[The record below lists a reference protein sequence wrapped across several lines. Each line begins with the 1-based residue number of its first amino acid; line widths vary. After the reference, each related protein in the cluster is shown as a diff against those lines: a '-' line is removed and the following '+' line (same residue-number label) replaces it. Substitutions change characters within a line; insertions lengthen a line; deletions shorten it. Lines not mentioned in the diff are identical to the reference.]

1 MKIKLAAGGAVGGKT
16 LAPGPGN
23 YDVSLKNKKA
33 APNYGFGSSTRETGT
48 KTKLVVPGPG
58 AYKLRNSIG
67 DVPDYAMPN
76 RSPENKYI

>member
-1 MKIKLAAGGAVGGKT
+1 MKAKLGTTMGGKS

-23 YDVSLKNKKA
+23 YDISLKNKKA

-48 KTKLVVPGPG
+48 KAKLAVPGPG

-76 RSPENKYI
+76 RSPEHKYI

>member
-1 MKIKLAAGGAVGGKT
+1 MGAKT

-23 YDVSLKNKKA
+23 YEFNLKNKKA

-48 KTKLVVPGPG
+48 KGKLAVPGPG

-76 RSPENKYI
+76 RSPDHKYI

>member
-1 MKIKLAAGGAVGGKT
+1 MKSKLGSALAGKSF
-16 LAPGPGN
+16 APGPGN
-23 YDVSLKNKKA
+23 YNISLNNKKA
-33 APNYGFGSSTRETGT
+33 APNYGFGSSTRDTGN

-76 RSPENKYI
+76 RSPEHKYI